1 MNASSVRDQVKR
13 RIQQA
18 HLKPLPRWLFMLRN
32 DAFWLLAVVSI
43 TVGGATA
50 SLWLLLIEQE
60 EPDVYI
66 TAFRGTREFVLL
78 IVLPLLWVLI
88 LILLVALAAFNARH
102 TSHGYRWPR
111 WQIVAGS
118 LVGSIVLGFALH
130 AFGWSRSFDVLLR
143 QHVPPYRQV
152 RELRQDFWHRPSE
165 GMLGGT
171 VVEVKSDTL
180 FLRDADGILWQVD
193 IAGSPPPPPLVL
205 RPGTPVRVVGVMIE
219 EGFFIAEGVR
229 PWLGDW
235 IRGQLPFPPLP
246 QM

>member
-1 MNASSVRDQVKR
+1 MNPSSVRDQVKR

-18 HLKPLPRWLFMLRN
+18 GIRPLPRWLFALRN
-32 DAFWLLAVVSI
+32 DAFWFLAVVSI
-43 TVGGATA
+43 AVGGAST

-60 EPDVYI
+60 EPDVYA
-66 TAFRGTREFVLL
+66 TAFRGMWEFVLL
-78 IVLPLLWVLI
+78 IALPLLWI
-88 LILLVALAAFNARH
+88 ILLAFLVSLAAFNARH

-111 WQIVAGS
+111 WQIVMSS
-118 LVGSIVLGFALH
+118 LVGSIVLGFVLH
-130 AFGWSRSFDVLLR
+130 ATGWSTSLDTVLR

-171 VVEVKSDTL
+171 VVERKSDVL

-193 IAGSPPPPPLVL
+193 IAGTPPIPPPML
-205 RPGTPVRVVGVMIE
+205 RPGTPLRVVGVMIE
-219 EGFFIAEGVR
+219 EGFFIAEDVR

-235 IRGQLPFPPLP
+235 IRERLPLP
-246 QM
+246 SF